1 MERFFTPE
9 LQVTACTHHPQ
20 RGLPCTSLVSTRSV
34 QRRQRHEEVHRGCSR
49 DVNSVGSSFD
59 RAVLF
64 VFKIDVH
71 LDHFFQVTVFVF
83 AFDSHVLS
91 LVALLVVTKGDHLWS
106 DARSH
111 GTVVRRTPRR
121 CIVIAPVHIVAV
133 SDAVCLVVEGS
144 IGLRLRRWYVAGTGC
159 HRVPRQVRLEV

>member
-1 MERFFTPE
+1 M
-9 LQVTACTHHPQ
+9 
-20 RGLPCTSLVSTRSV
+20 
-34 QRRQRHEEVHRGCSR
+34 
-49 DVNSVGSSFD
+49 
-59 RAVLF
+59 
-64 VFKIDVH
+64 KIDVH
-71 LDHFFQVTVFVF
+71 FDHYFQVTVFVF

-144 IGLRLRRWYVAGTGC
+144 IGLRLRRWYVAGTGY
-159 HRVPRQVRLEV
+159 HRVPRQVRLDV